1 MYLSYLDS
9 SSITVVG
16 KGEVGR
22 EGGRKGGREGGRE
35 GGRSDFAAFWCAD
48 RPGLNGKEVPTIM
61 PPQEAAKRH
70 FVKMHS

>member
-1 MYLSYLDS
+1 MYLSYLES

-16 KGEVGR
+16 KGE
-22 EGGRKGGREGGRE
+22 GGREKR
-35 GGRSDFAAFWCAD
+35 FCFYWCAD